1 MPTTKAPP
9 TNRASA
15 RQSARGRATR
25 TLAPAGGRRLSM
37 GSRGQGFRN
46 FIRELRSE
54 IRKVVW
60 PSRREVVNLTAVI
73 VALSAVLGAFLGGI
87 DYIFQEFFRYLLR
100 VTGAGGF

>member
-1 MPTTKAPP
+1 M
-9 TNRASA
+9 
-15 RQSARGRATR
+15 
-25 TLAPAGGRRLSM
+25 
-37 GSRGQGFRN
+37 
-46 FIRELRSE
+46 
-54 IRKVVW
+54 VW